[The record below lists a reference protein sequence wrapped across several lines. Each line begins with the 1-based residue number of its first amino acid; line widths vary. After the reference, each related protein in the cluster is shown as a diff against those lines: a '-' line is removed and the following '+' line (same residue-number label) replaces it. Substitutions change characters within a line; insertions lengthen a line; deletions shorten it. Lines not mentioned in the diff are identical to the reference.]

1 MNKLKV
7 LQTISSMSL
16 SAGGPTTCTFNLLK
30 GLKEEGIEIQL
41 LTFDILSK
49 DDKLISNSTE
59 FMRLIAPS
67 KHPRF
72 GFSKEWTKWLEHH
85 TNYDLYHANALWQYP
100 THATLK
106 AAKTNNKPC
115 IISTHGMLYPEGLK
129 KSKWIKK
136 LSLFLYQANDLQNA
150 TAFHATSE
158 QEKNYIRDF
167 GLKQPIAVI
176 PNAIDTSNFGLPNF
190 EPKTD
195 KRKVGFMGRL
205 NPIKNIEGLIK
216 AWALADS
223 VTSQHELIIM
233 GDGDLKYKET
243 LIKLAKDLGVTNIKY
258 TGFVT
263 GKIQDDLL
271 SQLSYLVLPSK
282 SENFGMVVPEAL
294 WKGIPV
300 IASKGT
306 PWQELEIH
314 KCGWWSDNDASS
326 LSNVLKIALQIDET
340 ERIAMGKRGN
350 KLIAEKYTL
359 NAVGKMM
366 KAFYEWII
374 VGGVKPEYVNLID

>member
-1 MNKLKV
+1 MKILH
-7 LQTISSMSL
+7 TISSMGVN
-16 SAGGPTTCTFNLLK
+16 AGGPTTCTFNLLK
-30 GLKEEGIEIQL
+30 GLRAQDVEAHL
-41 LTFDILSK
+41 LTYDVNSAGG
-49 DDKLISNSTE
+49 DQLISNSDD
-59 FMRLIAPS
+59 FIKLVPPP
-67 KHPRF
+67 KHSRF
-72 GFSKEWTKWLEHH
+72 GYSKQWSKWLGHYAD
-85 TNYDLYHANALWQYP
+85 YDLYHVNALWQYP

-106 AAKTNNKPC
+106 AARLKNKPC

-136 LSLFLYQANDLQNA
+136 LSLFLYQHKDLKNA

-176 PNAIDTSNFGLPNF
+176 PNAIDSNNFGRPNF
-190 EPKTD
+190 EYKTG

-205 NPIKNIEGLIK
+205 NPIKNLEALIK
-216 AWALADS
+216 AWAIAFE
-223 VTSQHELIIM
+223 VTKQHELVIM
-233 GDGDLKYKET
+233 GDGDRAYKES
-243 LIKLAKDLGVTNIKY
+243 LLKLAINLNVHNIAY

-263 GKIQDDLL
+263 GKTQDDLL

-306 PWQELEIH
+306 PWEEL
-314 KCGWWSDNDASS
+314 KTYSCGWWSDNDVNS
-326 LSNVLKIALQIDET
+326 LSNVLRTALQLDEK
-340 ERIAMGKRGN
+340 ERLAMGKKGSQ
-350 KLIAEKYTL
+350 LISTKYTTS
-359 NAVGKMM
+359 AVGKMM
-366 KAFYEWII
+366 KAYYQWILI
-374 VGGVKPEYVNLID
+374 GGEKPDFVNIM